1 MKNPEP
7 LCFNIDEKIE
17 ESVQAAYKL
26 FFSGKIF
33 IYPTDTI
40 YGIGCN
46 PEIKIAVQRI
56 TDIKGRDEYKK
67 FIFLISDLENLLNF
81 AEVTTQKQLAF
92 LKLIWPGPVSVI
104 LNLNSRAKKLLDQEE
119 AAFRIPRNIFCQKL
133 LKKIKLPLISTSV
146 NRSGQE
152 PLNNPEAIKKEFYD
166 VDAIFYSEQKSLPAA
181 STIIDLRCEKPVLV
195 REGAINFVELFEK
208 FK

>member
-1 MKNPEP
+1 
-7 LCFNIDEKIE
+7 
-17 ESVQAAYKL
+17 
-26 FFSGKIF
+26 
-33 IYPTDTI
+33 
-40 YGIGCN
+40 
-46 PEIKIAVQRI
+46 
-56 TDIKGRDEYKK
+56 
-67 FIFLISDLENLLNF
+67 LISDLENLLNF
-81 AEVTTQKQLAF
+81 AEVTSQKQLAF

-152 PLNNPEAIKKEFYD
+152 PLNNPEAIKKEFYE

>member
-1 MKNPEP
+1 MNNPGP
-7 LCFNIDEKIE
+7 HCFNIDEKIE
-17 ESVQAAYKL
+17 ESVQASYKL
-26 FFSGKIF
+26 FFSGNIF

-46 PEIKIAVQRI
+46 PEIKNAVQRI
-56 TDIKGRDEYKK
+56 TGIKGRHEYKK
-67 FIFLISDLENLLNF
+67 FIWLISDLENLLNF
-81 AEVTTQKQLAF
+81 AEVTSQKQIAF

-104 LNLNSRAKKLLDQEE
+104 LNLNKKVKKLFEQET
-119 AAFRIPRNIFCQKL
+119 AAFRIPGNTFCQKL

-152 PLNNPEAIKKEFYD
+152 PLNNPEEIKKEFSE
-166 VDAIFYSEQKSLPAA
+166 VDAIFYSEQKSLPVS
-181 STIIDLRCEKPVLV
+181 STIIDLRYEQPVLV
-195 REGAINFVELFEK
+195 REGAINFVELFDK